1 MISLPTDLL
10 GRIPALLIAITF
22 HEYAH
27 ARMAYAW
34 GDPTA
39 KLQGRLSLNPIAHL
53 DPIGLL
59 MLIIVR
65 FGWARPVPINPF
77 NFRDRRKGLF
87 WVSFAGPGMNLI
99 LGFLATFFYVIFR
112 ITAYKIYGSS
122 LYGIVDSI
130 LYNLVIYNVFLAI
143 FNMIP
148 LPPLD
153 GSKILS
159 TMLGGRNLQIYQQ
172 IEPYGPF
179 LLILLLVF
187 GGLGRILG
195 PIAFFII
202 NIYDTIVSIMVTPFL

>member
-1 MISLPTDLL
+1 MNFFPADMLARL
-10 GRIPALLIAITF
+10 PALLIALSF

-39 KLQGRLSLNPIAHL
+39 KNEGRLTLNPLAHL

-59 MLIIVR
+59 MLLVVR

-77 NFRDRRKGLF
+77 YFRDRRKGLF
-87 WVSFAGPGMNLI
+87 WVSLAGPGMNLLLGFAATFLWI
-99 LGFLATFFYVIFR
+99 LGR
-112 ITAYKIYGSS
+112 GWGSFI
-122 LYGIVDSI
+122 GSI
-130 LYNLVIYNVFLAI
+130 LYYLVIYNVFLAI
-143 FNMIP
+143 FNIIP

-159 TMLGGRNLQIYQQ
+159 TLLPPRYLHYYQV

-179 LLILLLVF
+179 ILIFLLIF
-187 GGLGRILG
+187 GRLPLILI
-195 PIAFFII
+195 PAANAIISFYTKIALFLFKPLFF
-202 NIYDTIVSIMVTPFL
+202 